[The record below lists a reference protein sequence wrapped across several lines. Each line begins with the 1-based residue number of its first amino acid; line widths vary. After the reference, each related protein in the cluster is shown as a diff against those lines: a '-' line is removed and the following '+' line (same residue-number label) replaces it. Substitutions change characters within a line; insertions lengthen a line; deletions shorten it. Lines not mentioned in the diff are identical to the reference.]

1 MQILLEQFKGPL
13 DLLLQLIEKDK
24 LQITEISLAKVTDQY
39 LDFIDQAEHIASEEV
54 ADFLLIAAKL
64 IYLKSKHLLPDFDMA
79 DEEDAASLEDQLKI
93 YRQYYDASKVVHKIF
108 VNTGKYSYGR
118 TAPFKKF
125 MPEGFVA
132 PKNLATA
139 DMKNWF
145 KEILQKIDR
154 VVNLPKMAIVKAVS
168 IGEKIKH
175 IKNKIKQSGKLNF
188 WHLVKDKKNKM
199 EAVISFLAMLELVKQ
214 REIAVEQDKLFG
226 NLNINSN
233 KEIEF

>member
-1 MQILLEQFKGPL
+1 MNILLEQFEGPL

-39 LDFIDQAEHIASEEV
+39 LDFIDQSEQIASEEV

-64 IYLKSKHLLPDFDMA
+64 IYLKSKHLLPDFDME
-79 DEEDAASLEDQLKI
+79 DEEDAASLENQLKI

-108 VNTGKYSYGR
+108 VNTTKYSYGR
-118 TAPFKKF
+118 AAPFKKF
-125 MPEGFVA
+125 MPEGFVS
-132 PKNLATA
+132 PKNLDTA
-139 DMKNWF
+139 DMKNLF
-145 KEILQKIDR
+145 KEILQRIDR
-154 VVNLPKMAIVKAVS
+154 IVNLPKKVIAKAVS

-175 IKNKIKQSGKLNF
+175 IKSKIKQSGKLNF
-188 WHLVKDKKNKM
+188 WHLVKDKQNKM
-199 EAVISFLAMLELVKQ
+199 EAVVSFLAMLELVKQ

-226 NLNINSN
+226 DLNINNN